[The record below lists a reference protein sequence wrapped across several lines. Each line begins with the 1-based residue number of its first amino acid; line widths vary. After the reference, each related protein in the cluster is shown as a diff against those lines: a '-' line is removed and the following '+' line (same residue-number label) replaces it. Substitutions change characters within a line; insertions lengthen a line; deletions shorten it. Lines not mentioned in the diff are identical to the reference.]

1 MITQKKLKMTPK
13 QKRTEIKRLLSLLD
27 ESNRLVFKRMYSHL
41 DITKDIN
48 LVVDDMPAKQLQWA
62 LQQCQNSY
70 YKLFKVIKSA

>member
-1 MITQKKLKMTPK
+1 MTPK

-27 ESNRLVFKRMYSHL
+27 ESNRTMFKRMYSHL

-48 LVVDDMPAKQLQWA
+48 LVVDDMPPKKLQWA

-70 YKLFKVIKSA
+70 YTLFKVIKRA